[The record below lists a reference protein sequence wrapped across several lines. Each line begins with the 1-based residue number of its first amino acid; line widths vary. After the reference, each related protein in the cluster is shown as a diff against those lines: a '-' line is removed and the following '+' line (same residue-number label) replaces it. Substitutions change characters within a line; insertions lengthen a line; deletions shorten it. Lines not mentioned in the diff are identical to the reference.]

1 MASNNNLLNRGGGL
15 SGDQTLA
22 TFSGAYSHWN
32 NKATPLSGGYTN
44 KIDDKHPAA
53 VFQSNYSQQYKR
65 TSSQSPWRMISNTA
79 VDIIPNSPTK
89 KATPYHPY

>member
-32 NKATPLSGGYTN
+32 NKATPLSGGYSN
-44 KIDDKHPAA
+44 KIDDKQPAV
-53 VFQSNYSQQYKR
+53 VF
-65 TSSQSPWRMISNTA
+65 
-79 VDIIPNSPTK
+79 
-89 KATPYHPY
+89 